1 MSEKKSNFS
10 TFLLILLI
18 VLILIMGYFM
28 YNLYTT
34 NQIETDKI
42 NNLNNE
48 LSNLQN
54 TINDLKESIDKNK
67 DKDNNNENDNLKD
80 IILEGSYV
88 IDASDVGYEFSS
100 NSNVKYSSNLVELK
114 GTYTTVEEN
123 EIEIRFTEKTV
134 WDDMT
139 NESTTTKINTTE
151 KVVVVNKNTLTVTGK
166 DNGEEY
172 SYTIVKF

>member
-1 MSEKKSNFS
+1 MNEKKSNLS

-34 NQIETDKI
+34 NQFEAEKI

-48 LSNLQN
+48 ISDLQN
-54 TINDLKESIDKNK
+54 TINDLKGRIENKNNSE
-67 DKDNNNENDNLKD
+67 DNAVND
-80 IILEGSYV
+80 IVLEGIYGV
-88 IDASDVGYEFSS
+88 DDSDVGYEFST
-100 NSNVKYSSNLVELK
+100 NGNVKYSSNSVELK

-123 EIEIRFTEKTV
+123 EIEICFTEKTV

-151 KVVVVNKNTLTVTGK
+151 KVIVVNKNTLTVTGD

-172 SYTIVKF
+172 SYTIVK